1 MNTSKLKNL
10 LTNERN
16 LYPALAY
23 IIIFLSMMS
32 QAPITAYG
40 FVQVILLMF
49 IAYKIYQTINLYGFN
64 ILDLG
69 KIAFFSGT
77 ALIGI
82 SQLFQHVFH
91 FSFVD
96 WLVTFTKFN
105 QQAPISIL
113 GIFAFVALPLAFGAA
128 LNYRINKKK
137 AYHE

>member
-1 MNTSKLKNL
+1 MNISKLKTSL
-10 LTNERN
+10 ASERN
-16 LYPALAY
+16 LYPVLAY
-23 IIIFLSMMS
+23 IIIFFSMMS
-32 QAPITAYG
+32 QAPLTVYG

-49 IAYKIYQTINLYGFN
+49 IAYMIYEIINLYGLN
-64 ILDLG
+64 IVDLG
-69 KIAFFSGT
+69 KIALFSGT

-82 SQLFQHVFH
+82 SQLFQHVFK

-105 QQAPISIL
+105 QQAPMSIL
-113 GIFAFVALPLAFGAA
+113 GIFAFVALPLAFGTA